1 MWGYSALAAST
12 RAIVPP
18 SSGRY
23 FHAAPSPPPKH
34 KVCAAVFHSEAI
46 RIGSRNRARQQWHVT
61 GPTD

>member
-1 MWGYSALAAST
+1 MGIFGVGRVHAGDCATVIRPLFPRRAL
-12 RAIVPP
+12 P
-18 SSGRY
+18 
-23 FHAAPSPPPKH
+23 APEA